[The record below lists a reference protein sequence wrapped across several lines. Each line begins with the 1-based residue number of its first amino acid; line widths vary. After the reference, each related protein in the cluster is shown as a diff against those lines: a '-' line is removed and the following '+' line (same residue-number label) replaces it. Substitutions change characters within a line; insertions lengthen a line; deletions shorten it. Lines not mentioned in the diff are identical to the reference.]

1 VTLGGAWNDTE
12 IDDANL
18 RTQVCGSGQ
27 CTVLDPLDANGFA
40 ILDGNPFPQAPEWM
54 FNATARYGTPIGD
67 NDEIYWLLDYAHQ
80 GDTNF
85 FLYESAEF
93 HSGDIFEVGLRAGYV
108 ANEGQW
114 ELAVF
119 ARNLTDEENLK
130 GGIDFNNNTG
140 FDNEPRIFGVNFR
153 LNFGQY

>member
-1 VTLGGAWNDTE
+1 ML
-12 IDDANL
+12 
-18 RTQVCGSGQ
+18 
-27 CTVLDPLDANGFA
+27 
-40 ILDGNPFPQAPEWM
+40 
-54 FNATARYGTPIGD
+54 NATARYSTAVGT
-67 NDEIYWLLDYAHQ
+67 NSEAYWLLDYALQ

-93 HSGDIFEVGLRAGYV
+93 HSGDIFELGLRAGYIG
-108 ANEGQW
+108 NDGQW

-140 FDNEPRIFGVNFR
+140 FVNEPRIFGVNFR
-153 LNFGQY
+153 LNFGE